1 MPKKRRI
8 SLSTWSVPYA
18 CRYGVR
24 AFGPITPVAD
34 NLATEAHDYLL
45 KPSIVKGTFDYW
57 CRQADRLR
65 VCAGA
70 IGNERSVGNG
80 AS

>member
-1 MPKKRRI
+1 
-8 SLSTWSVPYA
+8 VPYA

-34 NLATEAHDYLL
+34 DLATEAHDYLL

-57 CRQADRLR
+57 CRQADRL
-65 VCAGA
+65 
-70 IGNERSVGNG
+70 
-80 AS
+80 